1 MLFLELQPLQK
12 KDFVMVFTV
21 MGPARPRLEDLE
33 TLNLISMYFF
43 FELQLLMSSL
53 ASVCMCKHHP
63 KKGLT
68 HHNMT

>member
-43 FELQLLMSSL
+43 FRVTTSDILPCL
-53 ASVCMCKHHP
+53 SVYV
-63 KKGLT
+63 
-68 HHNMT
+68 